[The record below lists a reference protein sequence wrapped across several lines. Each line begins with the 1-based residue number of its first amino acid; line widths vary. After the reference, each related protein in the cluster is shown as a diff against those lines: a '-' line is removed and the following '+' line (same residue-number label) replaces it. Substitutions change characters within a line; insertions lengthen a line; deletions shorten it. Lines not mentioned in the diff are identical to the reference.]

1 MASAN
6 GPEHRARA
14 RDDRR
19 RRAPGGRVADGGAA
33 RAYGAAAR
41 VRGKRRRG
49 GAHRATRDRYQE
61 LPGAGEPVKLHR
73 RDVVKELLRDRKDLL
88 VVAGLGS
95 TAWDITAAG
104 DSPLSFPMWGAMG
117 QAAMIGL
124 GLALAQPGRRVLV
137 ITGDGEMLMGLGSLA
152 TIGVQQPA
160 NLTVVV
166 IDNERYG
173 ETGMQ
178 RTHTA
183 YGIDLAAAARACRF
197 KEART
202 VKSERDVEALRR
214 LIHEGA
220 GPSFASVKVADE
232 KVPLVLPPHN
242 GVLLKA
248 RFRRA

>member
-1 MASAN
+1 M
-6 GPEHRARA
+6 
-14 RDDRR
+14 
-19 RRAPGGRVADGGAA
+19 
-33 RAYGAAAR
+33 
-41 VRGKRRRG
+41 KRR
-49 GAHRATRDRYQE
+49 E
-61 LPGAGEPVKLHR
+61 
-73 RDVVKELLRDRKDLL
+73 VVKKILAGRKDLL

-124 GLALAQPGRRVLV
+124 GLALAQPKRRVLV

-178 RTHTA
+178 ETHTA
-183 YGIDLAAAARACRF
+183 SGIDLNGVARACGLSVVDF
-197 KEART
+197 KDLA
-202 VKSERDVEALRR
+202 KAIHGKKGPNFAAL
-214 LIHEGA
+214 
-220 GPSFASVKVADE
+220 KVDAE
-232 KVPLVLPPHN
+232 KIPLVLPPRE
-242 GVLLKA
+242 GALLKA
-248 RFRRA
+248 RFRRALLGAKADAE